1 MTDTTA
7 PPEYRPEESFAREL
21 DRGDEL
27 APYRDAFH
35 LPAGPDGEPLIY
47 FAGHSLGLQ
56 PRRTRDLIERE
67 LDDWAELGV
76 LGHQRAAHP
85 WYSYHENFRE
95 SGARLVGA
103 EPGEVVMM
111 NSLTVN
117 LHLMLVSFYRP
128 TPKRY
133 KILMEAP
140 AFSSDTYA
148 VRTHLRHHG
157 IDPDDGLVTIGPRDG
172 EHWIRIEDILGLLDE
187 QGDRIATV
195 MLGGV
200 NFLSGQLFDMRRI
213 TAAAK
218 SHGCMVGFDIA
229 HAAGNAG
236 LRLHEWDVDFAVWC
250 NYKYV
255 NAGPGSIAGCFIN
268 EKHAVDTER
277 LRFGGWWGNDP
288 ESRFKL
294 QLIPKYQPVPSA
306 DGWQISNPPIFAMTP
321 LLASIALFDEAGMP
335 ALRRKSERLT
345 GYLEYLVDRMPGG
358 RYEIITPRDPAQRGC
373 QLSLLVHE
381 NARECEQALEEAGVI
396 CDFREPNVIRAAPT
410 PLYNTFHEVWR
421 FSRVLSAVGG

>member
-1 MTDTTA
+1 MTDTDA
-7 PPEYRPEESFAREL
+7 RLEYRPEESFAQQL
-21 DRGDEL
+21 DRDDEQSRF
-27 APYRDAFH
+27 RDEFH
-35 LPAGPDGEPLIY
+35 IPTGADGTPLIY

-56 PRRTRDLIERE
+56 PKSTRGLIERE
-67 LDDWAELGV
+67 LDDWADLGV
-76 LGHQRAAHP
+76 LGHVSATNP

-103 EPGEVVMM
+103 EAGEVVMM

-128 TPKRY
+128 TSERY

-157 IDPDDGLVTIGPRDG
+157 IDPDDALITVGPREG
-172 EHWIRIEDILGLLDE
+172 EHAIRIEDILGLLDE
-187 QGDRIATV
+187 QGEEIATV
-195 MLGGV
+195 MLAGV
-200 NFLSGQLFDMRRI
+200 NFLTGQLFDMARI
-213 TAAAK
+213 TSAAK
-218 SHGCMVGFDIA
+218 ARGCTVGFDIA
-229 HAAGNAG
+229 HAAGNAE
-236 LRLHEWDVDFAVWC
+236 LRLHDWDVDFAVWC

-255 NAGPGSIAGCFIN
+255 NAGPGSIAGCFVHRT
-268 EKHAVDTER
+268 HAVDTEK

-321 LLASIALFDEAGMP
+321 LLASIALFDEVGMP
-335 ALRRKSERLT
+335 VLRHKSARLT
-345 GYLEYLVDRMPGG
+345 GYLEYLIDRIPAG
-358 RYEIITPRDPAQRGC
+358 RYEIITPRDPTQRGC

-381 NARECEQALEEAGVI
+381 DARECEQALEAAGVI
-396 CDFREPNVIRAAPT
+396 GDFREPNVIRVAPT

-421 FSRVLSAVGG
+421 FARILAGAAS

>member
-1 MTDTTA
+1 MTESA
-7 PPEYRPEESFAREL
+7 VQPEYRSEESFALEL
-21 DRGDEL
+21 DGDDAL
-27 APYRDAFH
+27 SGYRDRFH
-35 LPAGPDGEPLIY
+35 RPTRSGDLPLIY

-56 PRRTRDLIERE
+56 PKSTRALLEKE
-67 LDDWAELGV
+67 LDDWADLGV
-76 LGHQRAAHP
+76 LGHVSATRP

-103 EPGEVVMM
+103 DPGEVVMM

-128 TPKRY
+128 TAERY

-157 IDPDDGLVTIGPRDG
+157 IDPDDGLLTVEPRDG
-172 EHWIRIEDILGLLDE
+172 EHAIRPNDILSLLEEHGDE
-187 QGDRIATV
+187 IATV
-195 MLGGV
+195 MLAGV
-200 NFLSGQLFDMRRI
+200 NFLTGQLFDMARI
-213 TAAAK
+213 TQAAK
-218 SHGCMVGFDIA
+218 SHGCMVGFDLA
-229 HAAGNAG
+229 HAAGNAE
-236 LRLHEWDVDFAVWC
+236 LRLHDWDVDFAVWC

-255 NAGPGSIAGCFIN
+255 NAGPGSIAGCFVHA
-268 EKHAVDTER
+268 KHAANTER
-277 LRFGGWWGNDP
+277 IRFGGWWGNDP

-294 QLIPKYQPVPSA
+294 QLIPRYQPVPSA

-335 ALRRKSERLT
+335 ALREKSKRLT
-345 GYLEYLVDRMPGG
+345 GYLEYLIDRIPGR
-358 RYEIITPRDPAQRGC
+358 RYEIITPRDPEQRGC

-381 NARECEQALEEAGVI
+381 NARQCEQALEDAGVI
-396 CDFREPNVIRAAPT
+396 GDFREPNVIRVAPT

-421 FSRVLSAVGG
+421 FAGVLAGVEA